1 MSAIATA
8 SRWDD
13 APLGALID
21 YIVATFHRPLPDTLL
36 EIEALAKSA
45 FGVALADAVAE
56 LRDLLVEHMH
66 REEELVF
73 PWLRRRSPN
82 GAGLVVNLLEH
93 EHGDTFRRV
102 RAIHALVDDRGAT
115 APRSLG
121 VLKRRLRELE
131 LVLGEHIRLENEV
144 LFPRALAADRSLS

>member
-1 MSAIATA
+1 MSVTATA

-21 YIVATFHRPLPDTLL
+21 YIVTTYHRPLPDTLL

-45 FGVALADAVAE
+45 FGAALADGVAD
-56 LRDLLVEHMH
+56 LRELLVEHMR

-93 EHGDTFRRV
+93 EHGDTFHRV
-102 RAIHALVDDRGAT
+102 RAMHALVDGRGGR

-121 VLKRRLRELE
+121 ALKRRLRELE
-131 LVLGEHIRLENEV
+131 LVLGEHIRLENEI
-144 LFPRALAADRSLS
+144 LFPRALATDRSIS